1 MTFVARA
8 CFWRNRMQD
17 IVFVAITIAFFA
29 LSLGYVHFCDR
40 VK

>member
-1 MTFVARA
+1 
-8 CFWRNRMQD
+8 MQD
-17 IVFVAITIAFFA
+17 LIFVAITIAFFA

>member
-1 MTFVARA
+1 
-8 CFWRNRMQD
+8 MQD
-17 IVFVAITIAFFA
+17 VVFVAITIAFFA